1 MINHNTTVA
10 VCTLN
15 AEDNIRKVLESCL
28 LNIDKK
34 NLIVVDGNSKD
45 KTVTISKKFTDNI
58 YFDNGTGLADARNI
72 ALKNSNKEYI
82 FYVGPDNLITEG
94 LIDSLIKEMNDNNW
108 IGISSISLYKD
119 PQNYF
124 EKSFNYYKISKF
136 PAGERNIIGTPWLYN
151 AEILKKMKWTGGLT
165 YSDDTDLCQRLD
177 KLNLKIGISNRS
189 CFEIGTLNIEEL
201 NKRWKMYGRSDYEF
215 YSNNTSEFSSIRKI
229 RSFFNSFVV
238 DLIIPLSSA
247 EVNLYK
253 KLYIIPFLL
262 IITSIRF
269 FGFISIYLKKSN

>member
-1 MINHNTTVA
+1 MINNSTCVA

-15 AEDNIRKVLESCL
+15 AEENIDKVLESCL
-28 LNIDKK
+28 LNVDRN
-34 NLIVVDGNSKD
+34 NLIVVDGKSRD
-45 KTVTISKKFTDNI
+45 ETVTLSKKYTENI

-72 ALKNSNKEYI
+72 ALENTNKEYI
-82 FYVGPDNLITEG
+82 FYVGPDNLITVG

-108 IGISSISLYKD
+108 IGISSISLYEN

-136 PAGERNIIGTPWLYN
+136 PAGERNIIGTPWLYKT
-151 AEILKKMKWTGGLT
+151 EILKKMKWKDGLS

-189 CFEIGTLNIEEL
+189 CFEIGTLNLAEL
-201 NKRWKMYGRSDYEF
+201 NKKWGIYGKSDYEF
-215 YSNNTSEFSSIRKI
+215 YSYNTSEFSYIRKI

-238 DLIIPLSSA
+238 DFFMPLNSA
-247 EVNLYK
+247 EINIYE
-253 KLYIIPFLL
+253 KLYLIPFLF

-269 FGFISIYLKKSN
+269 YRFSIMILKKTN